1 MSSLPEITWTG
12 VAVALAVLVGA
23 YVLSRLV
30 RAGTSSTLRWRGRG
44 PEASRIFGQ
53 LAGYG
58 VLALGVGAALTILF
72 PSIEPVNI
80 LGGVGVISIAA
91 GIAFQTVLGNLFAG
105 IVMLSRDRFRV
116 GDQIAVQE
124 TAGTV
129 VAMGLSATEIRT
141 FDGRLVLVPNGT
153 LHSKVVTVQT
163 GYEQVR
169 SSVLIELA
177 DDNDLDQV
185 REIAITTM
193 RDLPA
198 VLDEP
203 LPQALLVEVGTRTV
217 QLELRF
223 WSGARQLETK
233 EATHDVIRA
242 VLAAFTA
249 SGIET
254 SSDVVTV
261 EPTPGLRDLLRE
273 RLPRRG

>member
-30 RAGTSSTLRWRGRG
+30 RAGASSTLRWRGRG

-153 LHSKVVTVQT
+153 LHSNVVTVQT

-254 SSDVVTV
+254 SSDVITV
-261 EPTPGLRDLLRE
+261 DTTPGLRDLLRE